1 MSALRGGK
9 IMKRQAHIRSATT
22 VVLMILVV
30 SLSLA
35 RSSQSQEHGGAVS
48 AAPSTAATSAWSFD
62 VIDGDATTDVGQYA
76 SIAIDPLSDRPY
88 VSYYDV
94 TNGDLRVAK
103 YVESGGNCGP
113 GDSWSCETVD
123 SSGDVGKYTSIAIH
137 TSTYPLAWKL
147 GISYYDEDSYALK
160 YAQYAWVSSA
170 GDYQWTIHTIQGGS
184 IVSKYGLHTGI
195 DFDSTGV
202 PHISYFHSVS
212 YSPSSDSLMVAHRV
226 GSGGNCGPGSS
237 WQCDVVDSGNG
248 VGRHTSMS
256 LLPGDVPWVA
266 YHDSGNDR
274 LKYALY
280 TGENGEGC
288 APSNIYWVCAVIDTE
303 GGKYASADYTRQTG
317 MHVAYYGTHGT
328 ASVLRYATHDGSG
341 HGDCGP
347 GNTWNCIT
355 MDSMGTSAYPMGI
368 SVATDRRGRPLFAY
382 QEATGGPGSEVLKSA
397 KLGAA
402 EIVDG
407 GGLCTSEGRFVS
419 LDISPSGLAVIA
431 YYERDDICTPTGRLK
446 VACLQFHEVSLPL
459 VLRDD

>member
-1 MSALRGGK
+1 MKQQIFIESTVSVIALITLG
-9 IMKRQAHIRSATT
+9 
-22 VVLMILVV
+22 V
-30 SLSLA
+30 SLSPA
-35 RSSQSQEHGGAVS
+35 QSSREQAEGSIVGIS
-48 AAPSTAATSAWSFD
+48 PRAAAAAAWSFD

-76 SIAIDPLSDRPY
+76 SVAIDPLSDRPY

-137 TSTYPLAWKL
+137 TDTYPPTWKL
-147 GISYYDEDSYALK
+147 GISYYDGDNYALK
-160 YAQYAWVSSA
+160 YAQYAWSSSA
-170 GDYQWTIHTIQGGS
+170 GDYQWTTHTIQGGS
-184 IVSKYGLHTGI
+184 IVSKYGLYTGI

-202 PHISYFHSVS
+202 PHISYFHSFPP
-212 YSPSSDSLMVAHRV
+212 SPGSDSLMVAHRV
-226 GSGGNCGPGSS
+226 GGGGNCGPGSS

-248 VGRHTSMS
+248 VGRHTSMN
-256 LLPGDVPWVA
+256 LLPGDTPWVV

-280 TGENGEGC
+280 TGENGDGC
-288 APSNIYWVCAVIDTE
+288 NPSNIYWVCTVIDTE
-303 GGKYASADYTRQTG
+303 SGKYAAADYTQQTG
-317 MHVAYYGTHGT
+317 AHVAYYGTTG
-328 ASVLRYATHDGSG
+328 VLRYATHDGSG
-341 HGDCGP
+341 QGDCGP
-347 GNTWNCIT
+347 GDTWNCST
-355 MDSMGTSAYPMGI
+355 MDRMGTSVYPMGI

-397 KLGAA
+397 KPGAA

-419 LDISPSGLAVIA
+419 LDISPSGLAAIA

-446 VACLQFHEVSLPL
+446 VARLQFHEVFLPL
-459 VLRDD
+459 VLRDN